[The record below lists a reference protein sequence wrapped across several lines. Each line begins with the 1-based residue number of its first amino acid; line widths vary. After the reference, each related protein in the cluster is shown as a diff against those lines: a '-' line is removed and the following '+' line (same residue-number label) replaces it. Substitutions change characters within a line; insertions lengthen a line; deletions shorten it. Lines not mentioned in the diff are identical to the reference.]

1 MNRTG
6 KKNGEKGK
14 TRRKK
19 QKWNNT
25 EREKREVEEK
35 NEK

>member
-14 TRRKK
+14 TRRE
-19 QKWNNT
+19 WNNT
-25 EREKREVEEK
+25 EKKKREVEEK
-35 NEK
+35 KEK